1 MTSHSPF
8 LVGITNNGI
17 RVYCRDVIVATGL
30 SNNYLVLECYD
41 NKRGTYCAMNL
52 VMFTWVAVS
61 PFPDSCRF
69 QLAFILRG
77 PTMWAMTSVGLGS
90 VMR

>member
-17 RVYCRDVIVATGL
+17 RVYCRDVIVAKGL

-41 NKRGTYCAMNL
+41 NKRDTYWTMNL

-61 PFPDSCRF
+61 PLPDSCRF

-77 PTMWAMTSVGLGS
+77 P
-90 VMR
+90 